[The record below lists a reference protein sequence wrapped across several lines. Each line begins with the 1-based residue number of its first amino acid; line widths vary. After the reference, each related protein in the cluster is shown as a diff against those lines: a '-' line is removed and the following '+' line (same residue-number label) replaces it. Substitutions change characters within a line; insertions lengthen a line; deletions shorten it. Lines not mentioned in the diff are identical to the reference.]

1 MGKKLLIKLKV
12 LKSVFLKAAFPA
24 LIFWTFLKTTSPS
37 LIDLNPT
44 TITSSPV
51 LSFIIAIISFTLG
64 YLGYNKIKPEFA
76 KSNLQKHKTYLDFAL
91 CILSFLFLIFAI
103 DNWIEKTP
111 QTNSSLIFA
120 IIFLI
125 ILIFGIIL
133 KCSTKPLFVTTLKRR
148 FAPEASND
156 DNLNFSKSAHEAATT
171 IKNSK
176 KYVSVVALNGG
187 YGEGKSFYARMIIE
201 KVGAEKSLYSYISL
215 TETNATN
222 DFSKLF
228 AKRWFEAL
236 NERYPTINIAPHAA
250 SLEAILRESTN
261 HSALVSTI
269 SQILVK
275 LNFGLSKTV
284 AKCWDLNALKKE
296 KGKRIFVPN
305 STAAMFN
312 HIPEIRE
319 DVWII
324 NIDEIERAQLEEI
337 YRVIEVIERFKHE
350 GRFGL
355 PVKLVFLL
363 CVSGS
368 NLEERLKKQNEVGNE
383 KAQLI
388 EDFFFNNPKSRDQN
402 LFLPPISYEK
412 KKEFV
417 FNALNKVLA
426 KFKLNEI
433 KNDEITISERKITN
447 LFYNGNLLDE
457 KESLYWLT
465 KTLTKKAPRT
475 ILKLCQELEFFY
487 HQFTDLNGNYAA
499 DKIEICD
506 AIAISFIKMEYPMLI
521 DNIKNNLQKIDL
533 DEGYRFDPK
542 LNSTLEVQRLLQIAF
557 NLREKNPQNQKRT
570 SNRDLMRMV
579 LTGKFDQK
587 TS

>member
-1 MGKKLLIKLKV
+1 MVKLILAAIFACVIEIIWKIFFEEKITLFFDKSPDKNPSQILLVSLGVVALSAFYLLFSALKKE
-12 LKSVFLKAAFPA
+12 FEKAN
-24 LIFWTFLKTTSPS
+24 LSQRTS
-37 LIDLNPT
+37 
-44 TITSSPV
+44 
-51 LSFIIAIISFTLG
+51 
-64 YLGYNKIKPEFA
+64 
-76 KSNLQKHKTYLDFAL
+76 YLDFVF
-91 CILSFLFLIFAI
+91 CTSSFLFAILLIDFNLDQKGLTLFCA
-103 DNWIEKTP
+103 T
-111 QTNSSLIFA
+111 LICILI
-120 IIFLI
+120 IIFFCLE
-125 ILIFGIIL
+125 IF
-133 KCSTKPLFVTTLKRR
+133 TKPLNPKSLSRR
-148 FAPEASND
+148 FAPNSLSKKD
-156 DNLNFSKSAHEAATT
+156 DNIGFAEAAEAA
-171 IKNSK
+171 IKSILDSK
-176 KYVSVVALNGG
+176 NYVSVVALNGG
-187 YGEGKSFYARMIIE
+187 YGEGKSSYARMIIE
-201 KVGAEKSLYSYISL
+201 AVGAEKSLYSYISL

-236 NERYPTINIAPHAA
+236 NERYPTINIAPHVA
-250 SLEAILRESTN
+250 SLEVILRESTN

-284 AKCWDLNALKKE
+284 AKCWDLSALKEE
-296 KGKRIFVPN
+296 KGKEIFVPN

-312 HIPEIRE
+312 YISKIKE

-324 NIDEIERAQLEEI
+324 NIDEIERAQLDEI

-368 NLEERLKKQNEVGNE
+368 DLQKRLEHLKEFGNE

-388 EDFFFNNPKSRDQN
+388 EDFFFNNPKSRDCN

-417 FNALNKVLA
+417 INSLNKVLV
-426 KFKLNEI
+426 KFKLNEL
-433 KNDEITISERKITN
+433 KNDEIKKDLRN
-447 LFYNGNLLDE
+447 FDFLDE
-457 KESLYWLT
+457 KKILSYLVEI
-465 KTLTKKAPRT
+465 LTKKAPRT
-475 ILKLCQELEFFY
+475 ILKICQELEFFY

-506 AIAISFIKMEYPMLI
+506 AIAISFIKMEYPFLI
-521 DNIKNNLQKIDL
+521 DDIKKNLQNKGG
-533 DEGYRFDPK
+533 GYDPK
-542 LNSTLEVQRLLQIAF
+542 LDKVPEAKNLLRIVFSFAE
-557 NLREKNPQNQKRT
+557 RNPQNQKRT
-570 SNRDLMRMV
+570 SNPELMRMV
-579 LTGKFDQK
+579 LKGKFDQK

>member
-1 MGKKLLIKLKV
+1 
-12 LKSVFLKAAFPA
+12 
-24 LIFWTFLKTTSPS
+24 
-37 LIDLNPT
+37 
-44 TITSSPV
+44 
-51 LSFIIAIISFTLG
+51 
-64 YLGYNKIKPEFA
+64 
-76 KSNLQKHKTYLDFAL
+76 
-91 CILSFLFLIFAI
+91 
-103 DNWIEKTP
+103 
-111 QTNSSLIFA
+111 
-120 IIFLI
+120 
-125 ILIFGIIL
+125 
-133 KCSTKPLFVTTLKRR
+133 
-148 FAPEASND
+148 
-156 DNLNFSKSAHEAATT
+156 
-171 IKNSK
+171 
-176 KYVSVVALNGG
+176 
-187 YGEGKSFYARMIIE
+187 MIIE
-201 KVGAEKSLYSYISL
+201 AIGAEKSLYSYISL

-236 NERYPTINIAPHAA
+236 NERYPTINIAPHVA

-275 LNFGLSKTV
+275 LNFGLNKTV
-284 AKCWDLNALKKE
+284 AKFWDLNALKKE
-296 KGKRIFVPN
+296 EGKEIFVPN

-312 HIPEIRE
+312 YIPEIKE

-324 NIDEIERAQLEEI
+324 NIDEIERAQLDEI

-355 PVKLVFLL
+355 PVKLIFLL

-368 NLEERLKKQNEVGNE
+368 DLQKRLEDLKGFGNE
-383 KAQLI
+383 KARLI

-402 LFLPPISYEK
+402 LFLPPVSYEK

-417 FNALNKVLA
+417 INSLNEVLT

-433 KNDEITISERKITN
+433 KSDEIAISEQEMTG

-457 KESLYWLT
+457 RKSLYWLT
-465 KTLTKKAPRT
+465 ETLTKKAPRT

-499 DKIEICD
+499 DKIEPCD

-521 DNIKNNLQKIDL
+521 DGIKNNLQRRDL
-533 DEGYRFDPK
+533 REGDRFDPN
-542 LNSTLEVQRLLQIAF
+542 LNEIPEVRNLLQIVF
-557 NLREKNPQNQKRT
+557 NLREKNPQNKKRT
-570 SNRDLMRMV
+570 SDRELMRMV
-579 LTGKFDQK
+579 LKGKFDQK

>member
-1 MGKKLLIKLKV
+1 M
-12 LKSVFLKAAFPA
+12 
-24 LIFWTFLKTTSPS
+24 
-37 LIDLNPT
+37 
-44 TITSSPV
+44 
-51 LSFIIAIISFTLG
+51 
-64 YLGYNKIKPEFA
+64 
-76 KSNLQKHKTYLDFAL
+76 
-91 CILSFLFLIFAI
+91 
-103 DNWIEKTP
+103 
-111 QTNSSLIFA
+111 
-120 IIFLI
+120 
-125 ILIFGIIL
+125 
-133 KCSTKPLFVTTLKRR
+133 
-148 FAPEASND
+148 
-156 DNLNFSKSAHEAATT
+156 
-171 IKNSK
+171 
-176 KYVSVVALNGG
+176 
-187 YGEGKSFYARMIIE
+187 
-201 KVGAEKSLYSYISL
+201 
-215 TETNATN
+215 
-222 DFSKLF
+222 
-228 AKRWFEAL
+228 
-236 NERYPTINIAPHAA
+236 
-250 SLEAILRESTN
+250 
-261 HSALVSTI
+261 
-269 SQILVK
+269 K

-312 HIPEIRE
+312 YIPKIKEN
-319 DVWII
+319 VWII
-324 NIDEIERAQLEEI
+324 NIDEIERAQLDEI

-402 LFLPPISYEK
+402 LFLPPVSYEK

-417 FNALNKVLA
+417 VNALNKVLTNPDFNLREITNEEFVILE
-426 KFKLNEI
+426 KDLMELFKNIRLLNE
-433 KNDEITISERKITN
+433 N
-447 LFYNGNLLDE
+447 
-457 KESLYWLT
+457 ESLHWLIY
-465 KTLTKKAPRT
+465 TLTRKAPRT

-521 DNIKNNLQKIDL
+521 DDIKNNLQKIDL
-533 DEGYRFDPK
+533 NERDRFDPK

-579 LTGKFDQK
+579 LKGKFDQK

>member
-12 LKSVFLKAAFPA
+12 LKSVFLKAVFPSFILA
-24 LIFWTFLKTTSPS
+24 IFLKTISPS
-37 LIDLNPT
+37 FIDLEPIKSLPIFFT
-44 TITSSPV
+44 T
-51 LSFIIAIISFTLG
+51 IAIIALLSLV
-64 YLGYNKIKPEFA
+64 YLGCNKIKSEFA
-76 KSNLQKHKTYLDFAL
+76 KSKLHNNETYLDFAI
-91 CILSFLFLIFAI
+91 CILSCLFLIFALAA
-103 DNWIEKTP
+103 WIEKTP
-111 QTNSSLIFA
+111 QTNSSCIFA
-120 IIFLI
+120 TIFLI
-125 ILIFGIIL
+125 ISIIGIFL
-133 KCSTKPLFVTTLKRR
+133 KCRTKTLDAETLKRR

-296 KGKRIFVPN
+296 EGKEIFVPN

-368 NLEERLKKQNEVGNE
+368 DLQKRLEHLKGFGNE

-433 KNDEITISERKITN
+433 KNDEITISERN
-447 LFYNGNLLDE
+447 LFCNRNLLDE

-521 DNIKNNLQKIDL
+521 GDIKNNLQKIDL
-533 DEGYRFDPK
+533 NEGDRFDPK

>member
-1 MGKKLLIKLKV
+1 
-12 LKSVFLKAAFPA
+12 
-24 LIFWTFLKTTSPS
+24 
-37 LIDLNPT
+37 
-44 TITSSPV
+44 
-51 LSFIIAIISFTLG
+51 
-64 YLGYNKIKPEFA
+64 
-76 KSNLQKHKTYLDFAL
+76 
-91 CILSFLFLIFAI
+91 
-103 DNWIEKTP
+103 
-111 QTNSSLIFA
+111 
-120 IIFLI
+120 
-125 ILIFGIIL
+125 
-133 KCSTKPLFVTTLKRR
+133 
-148 FAPEASND
+148 
-156 DNLNFSKSAHEAATT
+156 
-171 IKNSK
+171 
-176 KYVSVVALNGG
+176 
-187 YGEGKSFYARMIIE
+187 MIIE
-201 KVGAEKSLYSYISL
+201 AIGAEKSLYSYISL

-236 NERYPTINIAPHAA
+236 NERYPTINIAPHVA

-284 AKCWDLNALKKE
+284 AKCWDLSALKEE
-296 KGKRIFVPN
+296 KGKKIFVPN

-312 HIPEIRE
+312 HIPKIKE

-324 NIDEIERAQLEEI
+324 NIDEIERAQLDEI

-368 NLEERLKKQNEVGNE
+368 DLQKRLEHLKGFGNE

-417 FNALNKVLA
+417 IKSLNKVLA

-433 KNDEITISERKITN
+433 KSDEIEKN
-447 LFYNGNLLDE
+447 LRYVLDFDFLDE
-457 KESLYWLT
+457 KKNLSYLF
-465 KTLTKKAPRT
+465 KILTKKAPRT

-499 DKIEICD
+499 DKLEICY
-506 AIAISFIKMEYPMLI
+506 AIAISFIKMEYPFLI
-521 DNIKNNLQKIDL
+521 DDIKKNLQNKGD
-533 DEGYRFDPK
+533 GYDPK
-542 LNSTLEVQRLLQIAF
+542 LDKVPEAKNLLRIVF
-557 NLREKNPQNQKRT
+557 DPFDPIERNPKNQKRT
-570 SNRDLMRMV
+570 SNRELMRMV
-579 LTGKFDQK
+579 LKGKFDQQDSK
-587 TS
+587 PN

>member
-521 DNIKNNLQKIDL
+521 DNIKNNLQKIV
-533 DEGYRFDPK
+533 P
-542 LNSTLEVQRLLQIAF
+542 
-557 NLREKNPQNQKRT
+557 
-570 SNRDLMRMV
+570 
-579 LTGKFDQK
+579 
-587 TS
+587 